1 MIIGG
6 LLLEFIPL
14 ALAAITPAMLAVVV
28 FLLSLD
34 RGSMRAGMFMAGRL
48 VAYVGWCTVLFI
60 FTDRVFDLTLDGPQ
74 TFLLLLKSI
83 LGLLLITMAIKIG
96 LGGNDPE
103 ALPSKIVEMFTGMSF
118 IQLFGLGVLVS
129 LFQVR
134 HILLMF
140 VGVTEIIIAEFSI
153 VNMLLATLI
162 LIVMIN
168 ASQLILIGVYLTLTD
183 RADMLFDSF
192 DAWLNQNNR
201 RIAAI
206 ISLVGVFLLWDGI
219 NMLSRR

>member
-1 MIIGG
+1 
-6 LLLEFIPL
+6 
-14 ALAAITPAMLAVVV
+14 MLAVVV
-28 FLLSLD
+28 FLLSLE

-48 VAYVGWCTVLFI
+48 VAYAGWCTVLFI
-60 FTDRVFDLTLDGPQ
+60 FTDRVFELTLDGPP
-74 TFLLLLKSI
+74 TFILLLKSI
-83 LGLLLITMAIKIG
+83 LGLLLIAMAIKIA

-103 ALPSKIVEMFTGMSF
+103 ALPTKIVEMFTGMSF

-140 VGVTEIIIAEFSI
+140 VGVTEIIVAELSIA
-153 VNMLLATLI
+153 NMVLATLI

-168 ASQLILIGVYLTLTD
+168 ASQLILIGVYLTLSD
-183 RADMLFDSF
+183 QADTLLHSL

-206 ISLVGVFLLWDGI
+206 ISLIGVFLVWDGI
-219 NMLSRR
+219 SGLGTV

>member
-1 MIIGG
+1 
-6 LLLEFIPL
+6 LLLNFIPL
-14 ALAAITPAMLAVVV
+14 ALAAITPAMLVVVV

-48 VAYVGWCTVLFI
+48 LAYAGWCTVLFI
-60 FTDRVFDLTLDGPQ
+60 FTDRVFNLTLDGPP
-74 TFLLLLKSI
+74 TFNLLLKTI
-83 LGLLLITMAIKIG
+83 LGLLLIAMAIKIA

-103 ALPSKIVEMFTGMSF
+103 ALPSKIVDMFTELSF

-140 VGVTEIIIAEFSI
+140 VGVTEIILSGLSIAEM
-153 VNMLLATLI
+153 VLATLI
-162 LIVMIN
+162 LIFMIN
-168 ASQLILIGVYLTLTD
+168 ASQLILIGVYLFLSD
-183 RADMLFDSF
+183 RADTLFQSI

-201 RIAAI
+201 RIATI
-206 ISLVGVFLLWDGI
+206 VSLIGVYLLWDGI
-219 NMLSRR
+219 RGLGKV

>member
-1 MIIGG
+1 MN
-6 LLLEFIPL
+6 FIPL

-140 VGVTEIIIAEFSI
+140 VGVTEIIIAELSI

-168 ASQLILIGVYLTLTD
+168 ASQLILIGVYLTQAN
-183 RADMLFDSF
+183 RADTLFDSM

-206 ISLVGVFLLWDGI
+206 ISLIGVFLLWDGI

>member
-1 MIIGG
+1 
-6 LLLEFIPL
+6 
-14 ALAAITPAMLAVVV
+14 MLAVVV

-48 VAYVGWCTVLFI
+48 AAYVGWCTVLFI
-60 FTDRVFDLTLDGPQ
+60 FTDRVFDLTLDGPK

-83 LGLLLITMAIKIG
+83 LGLLLVAMAIKIS

-140 VGVTEIIIAEFSI
+140 VGVTEIILAKLSIA
-153 VNMLLATLI
+153 NMVLASLI

-168 ASQLILIGVYLTLTD
+168 ASQMILIGVYLALSD
-183 RADMLFDSF
+183 RADTLFQSI
-192 DAWLNQNNR
+192 DAWLKQNNR
-201 RIAAI
+201 RFAAI
-206 ISLVGVFLLWDGI
+206 ISLIGMFLLWDGI
-219 NMLSRR
+219 SGLGKF

>member
-1 MIIGG
+1 
-6 LLLEFIPL
+6 
-14 ALAAITPAMLAVVV
+14 MLAVVV

-48 VAYVGWCTVLFI
+48 LAYSGWCTVLFI
-60 FTDRVFDLTLDGPQ
+60 FTDRVFDLTIAGPS
-74 TFLLLLKSI
+74 TFILLLKMI
-83 LGLLLITMAIKIG
+83 LGLLLVAMAIKIA

-103 ALPSKIVEMFTGMSF
+103 ALPSKIVDMFTGMSL

-140 VGVTEIIIAEFSI
+140 VGVTEIILAELSI
-153 VNMLLATLI
+153 PNTVLATLI
-162 LIVMIN
+162 LIALIN
-168 ASQLILIGVYLTLTD
+168 TSQLILISVYLALSD
-183 RADMLFDSF
+183 RADTLFQAI
-192 DAWLNQNNR
+192 DAWLKKNNR

-206 ISLVGVFLLWDGI
+206 ISLIGIFLLWDGF
-219 NMLSRR
+219 NGLGAFSTG

>member
-1 MIIGG
+1 
-6 LLLEFIPL
+6 LLNFIPL

-48 VAYVGWCTVLFI
+48 LAYAGWCTVLFI
-60 FTDRVFDLTLDGPQ
+60 FTDRVFDLTLDGPP
-74 TFLLLLKSI
+74 TFTFLLKSI
-83 LGLLLITMAIKIG
+83 LGLLLIAMAIKIA

-103 ALPSKIVEMFTGMSF
+103 ALPSKIVDKFTGMSF

-140 VGVTEIIIAEFSI
+140 VGVTEIILAELSI
-153 VNMLLATLI
+153 TSSVLATLI
-162 LIVMIN
+162 LILIIN
-168 ASQLILIGVYLTLTD
+168 ASQLILIGVYLTLSD
-183 RADMLFDSF
+183 RADALLQTIE
-192 DAWLNQNNR
+192 AWLKQNNR

-206 ISLVGVFLLWDGI
+206 ISLIGVFLLWDGI
-219 NMLSRR
+219 NGLGVFSAG

>member
-1 MIIGG
+1 
-6 LLLEFIPL
+6 
-14 ALAAITPAMLAVVV
+14 MLAVVV

-34 RGSMRAGMFMAGRL
+34 RGSMRAGMFMAGRM

-60 FTDRVFDLTLDGPQ
+60 FTDRVFDLTIDGPP
-74 TFLLLLKSI
+74 TFILLLKSI
-83 LGLLLITMAIKIG
+83 LGLLLVAMAIKIG

-118 IQLFGLGVLVS
+118 IQLFSLGVLVS

-140 VGVTEIIIAEFSI
+140 VGVTEIIITELSI

-162 LIVMIN
+162 LIIMIN
-168 ASQLILIGVYLTLTD
+168 ASQLILIGAYLTLTD
-183 RADMLFDSF
+183 RADTLFDSF

-219 NMLSRR
+219 NMLVIR